1 MELLLSFYLFVSEKR
16 WDITGMAYYPPSE
29 NEAME
34 KRSVIYEYPIP
45 SEDES
50 LEKRV
55 VIYEYPVPSED
66 ETLEKRYDITGL
78 SMYRRKAKYSTAH
91 EVRHER
97 YDKKLS
103 HQVHVPET
111 LPEREQEPEKQEAAP
126 HGSRHDH

>member
-1 MELLLSFYLFVSEKR
+1 MHH
-16 WDITGMAYYPPSE
+16 
-29 NEAME
+29 
-34 KRSVIYEYPIP
+34 RSRQVFQAGSAGPNAAAGT
-45 SEDES
+45 
-50 LEKRV
+50 
-55 VIYEYPVPSED
+55 PVRGAEPQNPHVMD
-66 ETLEKRYDITGL
+66 GL

-103 HQVHVPET
+103 PQVHVPET